1 MNFDSNQLHFS
12 KAFLTSLFAGLIATL
27 VCLTYDIWYRLAT
40 FYGPTEFINVS
51 SIIIIVNILL
61 MTAGLVYYAFLSWS
75 RKGDLIYTV
84 FILIVFGFCI
94 WETSRIHRFVDLKL
108 NREFIELLLG
118 TIIIVGISSLLI
130 PFIYHR
136 KRIVDLFYDA
146 NV

>member
-130 PFIYHR
+130 PFI
-136 KRIVDLFYDA
+136 
-146 NV
+146 